1 MHGLKD
7 FYQKRVHA
15 LLPDVTSHSSQ
26 DNSRPLLPEGPANRL
41 WATIFHDDEWL
52 QKASELG
59 ASPVLIAPDL
69 DMIGGVSPTPRR
81 HHVLLV
87 TNDRLGN
94 LKLPEELLFRSLRT
108 GYTYNQTKS
117 TITLPKMVFR
127 TAGGQKIPVSELVL
141 HIGQAMHP
149 LNSIT
154 LRKKEIRRLFDP
166 VALRTQ
172 FCFASEKRLR
182 TVHAS
187 DIYGIGGKVSELGAL
202 VPICV
207 LHLLCHGKRW
217 PVILRTPKCPDLTPL
232 SIEGIEH
239 SIVGWKRP

>member
-1 MHGLKD
+1 MHYFKG
-7 FYQKRVHA
+7 FYRKTLHPLLSDRTSRSCEDDSHS
-15 LLPDVTSHSSQ
+15 LLPA
-26 DNSRPLLPEGPANRL
+26 GPADRL

-52 QKASELG
+52 NTAAGLG

-69 DMIGGVSPTPRR
+69 DMIASVALSPGR

-87 TNDRLGN
+87 ANDRLGN
-94 LKLPEELLFRSLRT
+94 FKLPGDLFRSLRA
-108 GYTYNQTKS
+108 GYVYDRTKS
-117 TITLPKMVFR
+117 RLILPKTTFK
-127 TAGGQKIPVSELVL
+127 TASGESILVSELVV

-154 LRKKEIRRLFDP
+154 LRKKDIRRLFDP
-166 VALRTQ
+166 VILRTQ

-187 DIYGIGGKVSELGAL
+187 DIYGIGGKVSELGAP

-207 LHLLCHGKRW
+207 LHLLCNGKRW

-232 SIEGIEH
+232 RIEGTGGC
-239 SIVGWKRP
+239 IVGWKRP